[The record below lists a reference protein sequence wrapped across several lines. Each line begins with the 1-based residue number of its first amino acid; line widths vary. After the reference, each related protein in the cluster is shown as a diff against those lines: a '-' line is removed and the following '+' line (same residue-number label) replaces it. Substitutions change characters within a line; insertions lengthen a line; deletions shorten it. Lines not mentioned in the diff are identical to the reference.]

1 MYIFIT
7 YCITQFLTK
16 DQAERFFFITGKNF
30 TEEHIEE
37 QDLGGS
43 KWENKK
49 RKKEGGETLNTDTE
63 IYNNKKWLGLLLT
76 VDGAYSLFTAS
87 EGKKQKARRRVC
99 VFVCVRV
106 WMCVSVAL

>member
-1 MYIFIT
+1 MYIFLIT

-37 QDLGGS
+37 QDLGES

-63 IYNNKKWLGLLLT
+63 IYNNKK
-76 VDGAYSLFTAS
+76 
-87 EGKKQKARRRVC
+87 
-99 VFVCVRV
+99 
-106 WMCVSVAL
+106 